1 MIWACGIEPL
11 FGAKRGRG
19 ERPEFRGW
27 KVRVTSAG
35 DARGSSGRAPDGETS
50 DAGLVG
56 DPEAAAVA
64 LSGQGSGDRRRV
76 VVVRGLSGLLGVVG
90 VEAEDVIGD
99 PLRFGRR
106 MENLA
111 AVLLKHVDP

>member
-1 MIWACGIEPL
+1 M
-11 FGAKRGRG
+11 
-19 ERPEFRGW
+19 
-27 KVRVTSAG
+27 RVTSAG

-56 DPEAAAVA
+56 DPEDAAAA
-64 LSGQGSGDRRRV
+64 SSGQGSGDRRRV
-76 VVVRGLSGLLGVVG
+76 VVVVRGVSGLLGVVG

-106 MENLA
+106 MEDLA
-111 AVLLKHVDP
+111 AVLPKHANPRLKVTRVIRNVARQSDHRSDRVLD

>member
-1 MIWACGIEPL
+1 M
-11 FGAKRGRG
+11 
-19 ERPEFRGW
+19 
-27 KVRVTSAG
+27 RVTSAG
-35 DARGSSGRAPDGETS
+35 DARGSCGRAPKGETS

-76 VVVRGLSGLLGVVG
+76 VVVVRGVSGLLGVVG

-106 MENLA
+106 MEDLA
-111 AVLLKHVDP
+111 TVLLKRTNP

>member
-1 MIWACGIEPL
+1 M
-11 FGAKRGRG
+11 
-19 ERPEFRGW
+19 
-27 KVRVTSAG
+27 RVTSAG

-56 DPEAAAVA
+56 DPEDAAAA
-64 LSGQGSGDRRRV
+64 SSGQGSGDRRRV
-76 VVVRGLSGLLGVVG
+76 VVVVRGVSGLLGVVG

-106 MENLA
+106 MEDLA
-111 AVLLKHVDP
+111 AVLLKHANP